1 MKQMCLSVHVP
12 VSRVQLLVGQNLQ
25 QVEQQCREMPS
36 DIADLPTSVTPE
48 GIKLNTTV
56 NLIDSRKDNL
66 TSASV
71 FALQLLAKI
80 QSYKQK
86 SPHDDVILNF
96 LTFSKSCIISL
107 YNDNNEFQIRH
118 FLSLN
123 DQPG

>member
-25 QVEQQCREMPS
+25 QVEQQRREMPS